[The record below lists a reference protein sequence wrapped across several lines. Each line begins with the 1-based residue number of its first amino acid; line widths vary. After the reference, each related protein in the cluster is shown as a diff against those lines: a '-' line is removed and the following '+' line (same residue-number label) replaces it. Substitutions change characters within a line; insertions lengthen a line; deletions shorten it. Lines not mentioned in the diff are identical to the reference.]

1 MPIVTG
7 VNLSYSGQEKVQAP
21 PAAVWAF
28 ISDPAQVARCLPRIE
43 DVRVIDATHLQG
55 HVSMGSGF
63 MKSKIKLNIEVV
75 PDQAQNRVN
84 VKVTGGGL
92 GSNLELTAGA
102 NILDNGDGTTTLAWQ
117 GNADMR
123 GPLANMA
130 GKMAEEQGQKMIA
143 RTFQNMSASIAQNT
157 SQQA

>member
-1 MPIVTG
+1 MTL

-28 ISDPAQVARCLPRIE
+28 VRDPAQVARCLPRIE

-55 HVSMGSGF
+55 HISMGSGF

-75 PDQAQNRVN
+75 PDQAQGRVN

-92 GSNLELTAGA
+92 GSALELLAGA
-102 NILDNGDGTTTLAWQ
+102 NVVDNGDGTTTLDWQ
-117 GNADMR
+117 GSAEMS
-123 GPLANMA
+123 GPMAKMA
-130 GKMAEEQGQKMIA
+130 GKMAEEQGQKMVA
-143 RTFQNMSASIAQNT
+143 RTFQNLSASIGQNAR
-157 SQQA
+157 QA